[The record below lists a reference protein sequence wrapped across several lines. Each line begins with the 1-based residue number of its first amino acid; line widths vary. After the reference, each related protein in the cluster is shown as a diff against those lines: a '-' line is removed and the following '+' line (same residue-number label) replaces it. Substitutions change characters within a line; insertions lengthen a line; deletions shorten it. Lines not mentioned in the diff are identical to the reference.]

1 MQINNIQ
8 GLILPKKSDEEF
20 LKVNFDSLFAHDF
33 ANTEVYEFDIMGLE
47 TIIDEENYESVLF
60 DITRSVDNK
69 QKIITINK
77 NIAEPIFLIHK
88 LKENETFYTNSLK
101 IKVAKD
107 IKASVVEVFV
117 NSCENSFYGVN
128 RKIELEENSSL
139 EYVKIQD
146 INASNSIIFSLA
158 VEQKDSSNLEISNFE
173 YGNGF
178 IINSFENIINAQ
190 NSNYELNGLVKL
202 FDDANTSNL
211 IKTIHNE
218 KSSISNINYKH
229 TLKDSSKAV
238 FKAKSIVNETAL
250 FSKAFQN
257 CNTILLSDDAT
268 IFAQPHLEIF
278 IDELEASHGTTTG
291 SLDKEQLLY
300 LQSRGISKDKA
311 YEMLLS
317 AFENKI
323 VDNIKDTI
331 IKEFVQNY
339 KRDKYV

>member
-33 ANTEVYEFDIMGLE
+33 SNIEVYEFDIMGLE

-77 NIAEPIFLIHK
+77 DIAEPIFLIHK

-117 NSCENSFYGVN
+117 NSCTNSFYGVN

-146 INASNSIIFSLA
+146 INASNSMIFSLA
-158 VEQKDSSNLEISNFE
+158 IEQKDSSNLEISNFE

-202 FDDANTSNL
+202 FDDSNTSNL

-339 KRDKYV
+339 KRVKYV

>member
-33 ANTEVYEFDIMGLE
+33 SNIEVYEFDIMGLE
-47 TIIDEENYESVLF
+47 TIIDEENYESILF

-117 NSCENSFYGVN
+117 NSCTNSFYGVN

-146 INASNSIIFSLA
+146 INASNSMIFSLC

-190 NSNYELNGLVKL
+190 NTNYELNALVKL
-202 FDDANTSNL
+202 FGDSTTSNL
-211 IKTIHNE
+211 VKTIHNE

-229 TLKDSSKAV
+229 SLKDSSKAV

-250 FSKAFQN
+250 YSKAFQH

-268 IFAQPHLEIF
+268 IFAQPHLEIY

-291 SLDKEQLLY
+291 TLNKEQLLY
-300 LQSRGISKDKA
+300 LQSRGISKEES

-323 VDNIKDTI
+323 VDNIKDEL
-331 IKEFVQNY
+331 IKEFIKTY

>member
-8 GLILPKKSDEEF
+8 DLILPKKSDEEF
-20 LKVNFDSLFAHDF
+20 LKVNFDSLFSHDF
-33 ANTEVYEFDIMGLE
+33 SNIEVYEFDIMGLE

-101 IKVAKD
+101 IRVAKN

-128 RKIELEENSSL
+128 RKIDLEENSSL

-146 INASNSIIFSLA
+146 INASNSMIFSLA

-178 IINSFENIINAQ
+178 TINSFENIINAQ
-190 NSNYELNGLVKL
+190 NSNYELNGLIKL
-202 FDDANTSNL
+202 FDDSNTSNL

>member
-1 MQINNIQ
+1 M
-8 GLILPKKSDEEF
+8 
-20 LKVNFDSLFAHDF
+20 
-33 ANTEVYEFDIMGLE
+33 
-47 TIIDEENYESVLF
+47 
-60 DITRSVDNK
+60 
-69 QKIITINK
+69 
-77 NIAEPIFLIHK
+77 
-88 LKENETFYTNSLK
+88 K

-117 NSCENSFYGVN
+117 NSCTNSFYGVN

-146 INASNSIIFSLA
+146 INASNSMIFSLA
-158 VEQKDSSNLEISNFE
+158 IGQKDNSNLEISNFE

-202 FDDANTSNL
+202 FDDSNTSNL

-291 SLDKEQLLY
+291 SLDKEQLIY

>member
-8 GLILPKKSDEEF
+8 GLVLPKKSDEEF

-33 ANTEVYEFDIMGLE
+33 SNIEVYEFDIMGLE
-47 TIIDEENYESVLF
+47 TIIDEEKYESVLF
-60 DITRSVDNK
+60 DITRSIDNK

-117 NSCENSFYGVN
+117 NSCENSFYGLN

-146 INASNSIIFSLA
+146 INASNSMIFSLA
-158 VEQKDSSNLEISNFE
+158 VEQKDNSNLEISNFE

-202 FDDANTSNL
+202 FDDTNTSNL

-300 LQSRGISKDKA
+300 LQSRGISKNKA

-323 VDNIKDTI
+323 VDNIKDEI

-339 KRDKYV
+339 KRVKYV

>member
-33 ANTEVYEFDIMGLE
+33 SNIEVYEFDIMGLE
-47 TIIDEENYESVLF
+47 TIIDEENYKSVLF
-60 DITRSVDNK
+60 DITRSIDNK

-101 IKVAKD
+101 IRVAKD

-117 NSCENSFYGVN
+117 NSCTNSFYGVN

-146 INASNSIIFSLA
+146 INASNSMIFSLA

-178 IINSFENIINAQ
+178 LINSFENIINAQ

-202 FDDANTSNL
+202 FDDSNTSNL

>member
-33 ANTEVYEFDIMGLE
+33 SNIEVYEFDIMGLE

-117 NSCENSFYGVN
+117 NSCTNSFYGVN

-146 INASNSIIFSLA
+146 INASNSMIFSLA

-190 NSNYELNGLVKL
+190 NSNYELNSLVKL
-202 FDDANTSNL
+202 FDDSNTSNL

-218 KSSISNINYKH
+218 KSSVSNINYKH

>member
-20 LKVNFDSLFAHDF
+20 LKVNFDSLFTHDF
-33 ANTEVYEFDIMGLE
+33 SNIEAYEFDIMGLE
-47 TIIDEENYESVLF
+47 TIIDEENYKSVLF
-60 DITRSVDNK
+60 DITRSIDNK

-117 NSCENSFYGVN
+117 NSCANSFYGVN

-146 INASNSIIFSLA
+146 INASNSMIFSLA
-158 VEQKDSSNLEISNFE
+158 IEQKDSSNLEISNFE

-202 FDDANTSNL
+202 FDDSNTSNL

>member
-20 LKVNFDSLFAHDF
+20 LKVNFDSFFSHDF
-33 ANTEVYEFDIMGLE
+33 SNIEVYEFDIMGLE

-117 NSCENSFYGVN
+117 NSCTNSFYGVN

-146 INASNSIIFSLA
+146 INASNSMIFSLA

-202 FDDANTSNL
+202 FDDSNTSNL

-300 LQSRGISKDKA
+300 LQSRGISKNKA

>member
-33 ANTEVYEFDIMGLE
+33 SNIEVYEFDIMGLE

-117 NSCENSFYGVN
+117 NSCTNSFYGVN
-128 RKIELEENSSL
+128 RKLELEENSSL

-146 INASNSIIFSLA
+146 INASNSMIFSLA

-178 IINSFENIINAQ
+178 IINSFENIIHAQ

-202 FDDANTSNL
+202 FDDSNTSNL

-300 LQSRGISKDKA
+300 LQSRGISKNKA

>member
-33 ANTEVYEFDIMGLE
+33 SNTKVYEFDIMGLE

-77 NIAEPIFLIHK
+77 NITEPIFLIHK
-88 LKENETFYTNSLK
+88 LKENDTFYANSLK
-101 IKVAKD
+101 IRVAKD

-117 NSCENSFYGVN
+117 NSCQNSFYGVN

-146 INASNSIIFSLA
+146 INASNSMIFSLC

-178 IINSFENIINAQ
+178 LINSFENIINAQ

-202 FDDANTSNL
+202 FDDSNTSNL

>member
-1 MQINNIQ
+1 MQINKLNTT
-8 GLILPKKSDEEF
+8 LPNKNDEEF
-20 LKVNFDSLFAHDF
+20 LKINFDSLFSYDF
-33 ANTEVYEFDIMGLE
+33 AKTETYEFDIMGLE
-47 TIIDEENYESVLF
+47 TIVDEERYESVLF
-60 DITRSVDNK
+60 DISKTLDNK

-88 LKENETFYTNSLK
+88 LKDNETIFSNSLK

-117 NSCENSFYGVN
+117 NSCQNSFYAVN
-128 RKIELEENSSL
+128 RKIELEENASL

-146 INASNSIIFSLA
+146 INASNSMIFALA
-158 VEQKDSSNLEISNFE
+158 INQKNNSNLEISNFE

-178 IINSFENIINAQ
+178 VINSFENIIN
-190 NSNYELNGLVKL
+190 SEFTNYELNGLVKL
-202 FDDANTSNL
+202 FSEATTSNL

-323 VDNIKDTI
+323 VDNITDEIT
-331 IKEFVQNY
+331 KEFVQNY

>member
-33 ANTEVYEFDIMGLE
+33 SNIEVYEFDIMGLE
-47 TIIDEENYESVLF
+47 TIIDEEKYESVLF

-69 QKIITINK
+69 HKIITINK

-146 INASNSIIFSLA
+146 INASNSMIFSLA

-202 FDDANTSNL
+202 FDDSNTSNL

>member
-33 ANTEVYEFDIMGLE
+33 SNIEVYEFDIMGLE

-117 NSCENSFYGVN
+117 NSCTNSFYGVN

-202 FDDANTSNL
+202 FDDSNTSNL

>member
-1 MQINNIQ
+1 MQINNID
-8 GLILPKKSDEEF
+8 GLILPKKSNEEF
-20 LKVNFDSLFAHDF
+20 LKINFDSLFSYDF
-33 ANTEVYEFDIMGLE
+33 VKKESYEFDIMGLE
-47 TIIDEENYESVLF
+47 TIVDEEKYQSVLF
-60 DITRSVDNK
+60 DISRTLDNK

-77 NIAEPIFLIHK
+77 NIPEPIFLIHK
-88 LKENETFYTNSLK
+88 LKENETIFTNSLK

-117 NSCENSFYGVN
+117 NSCQNSFYAVN
-128 RKIELEENSSL
+128 RKIELEENASL

-146 INASNSIIFSLA
+146 IDTLNSMIFALA
-158 VEQKDSSNLEISNFE
+158 VEQKNSSNLEISNFE
-173 YGNGF
+173 YGDAF
-178 IINSFENIINAQ
+178 VVNSYENIINSELA
-190 NSNYELNGLVKL
+190 NYELNGLIKL
-202 FDDANTSNL
+202 NKEATTSNL

-218 KSSISNINYKH
+218 KNSISNINYKH
-229 TLKDSSKAV
+229 SLKDSSKAV

-268 IFAQPHLEIF
+268 IFAQPHLEIL

-291 SLDKEQLLY
+291 TLNKEQLLY
-300 LQSRGISKDKA
+300 LQSRGISKNEA

-323 VDNIKDTI
+323 VDNIKDEI
-331 IKEFVQNY
+331 IKEFIKTY
-339 KRDKYV
+339 KREKYV

>member
-20 LKVNFDSLFAHDF
+20 LKVNFDSLFSHDF
-33 ANTEVYEFDIMGLE
+33 SNIEVYEFDIMGLE

-117 NSCENSFYGVN
+117 NSCTNSFYSVN

-146 INASNSIIFSLA
+146 INASNSMIFSLA
-158 VEQKDSSNLEISNFE
+158 IEQKDSSNLEISNFE

-202 FDDANTSNL
+202 FDDSNTSNL

>member
-1 MQINNIQ
+1 MQINNID
-8 GLILPKKSDEEF
+8 GLILPKKSSEEF
-20 LKVNFDSLFAHDF
+20 LKINFDSLFSYDF
-33 ANTEVYEFDIMGLE
+33 AKVETYEFDIMGLE
-47 TIIDEENYESVLF
+47 TIVDEEKYESVLF
-60 DITRSVDNK
+60 DISRSLDNK
-69 QKIITINK
+69 QKILTINK

-88 LKENETFYTNSLK
+88 LKENETIFTNSLK

-117 NSCENSFYGVN
+117 NSCQNSFYAVN
-128 RKIELEENSSL
+128 RKIELEKNASL

-146 INASNSIIFSLA
+146 INASNSMIFALA
-158 VEQKDSSNLEISNFE
+158 VNQKNSSNLEISNFE
-173 YGNGF
+173 YGDAF
-178 IINSFENIINAQ
+178 IINSFENILNDEFA
-190 NSNYELNGLVKL
+190 NYELNALVKL
-202 FDDANTSNL
+202 NKEAITSNL

-218 KSSISNINYKH
+218 KSSNSNINFKH
-229 TLKDSSKAV
+229 SLKNNSKAV

-250 FSKAFQN
+250 YSKAFQH

-268 IFAQPHLEIF
+268 IFAQPHLEIL

-291 SLDKEQLLY
+291 TLSKEQLLY
-300 LQSRGISKDKA
+300 LQSRGISKNEA

-323 VDNIKDTI
+323 VDNIKDEI
-331 IKEFVQNY
+331 IKEFIKTY